1 MDDFRDFYSFCERI
15 DHWGMRSG
23 IVKVV
28 PPAEWT
34 GKLPKLDEGE
44 VKRLRAVR
52 IKNSI
57 SQMFSKAGGGAFHQ
71 KNIVH
76 PAKVVNAKQWAD
88 LCASKE
94 QRGPD
99 MERMKGNARAEAK
112 ARKQELRM
120 GHFAV
125 PTDDNDDDDDDDGEQ
140 NEEDGVRTRSGG
152 SGFKASAQAQAQAQA
167 QSRAQA
173 QPPAPSR
180 ETAKHGQKAEGK
192 VKMADRTTEAE
203 WDAFDYENGWCHE
216 AGPKATAD
224 DWKDEEV
231 CRAIEKEYWSGLIWG
246 KPPMY
251 GADLEGTLFTD
262 ETKDWN
268 VGHLDNVLTRLK
280 LKHRLKGVTTPY
292 LYFGM
297 WRATFA
303 WHVEDVDLYS
313 INYIHFGA
321 PKQWYSIRQ
330 SDRQRFEL
338 AMAGAFPGDS
348 SRCRHFMRHKSYLAS
363 PSFLASNN
371 IKPLRLVQHAGE
383 FVITY
388 PYGYHSGYNLGFNCA
403 ESLNFALESW
413 IPIGRRAGHCLCD
426 PDAVHM
432 DIDALLEESAELEE
446 MERRREERQRG
457 QVEHEARLE
466 VRRQRERER
475 RRQRKLE
482 MEQLGQ
488 GHKQQQQQRAALA
501 SGEEEKERQDN
512 CVFCPYNLDDDLVPL
527 RADAK
532 ARHAHRFCTNFMP
545 ECWVGEDDDDR
556 GAGEVVM
563 GFDSINKARW
573 SLKCQL
579 CATPQLAKKGAKVQ
593 CTYSKCSRTT
603 HAACALKDTSGWL
616 LDVVGD
622 RAADRLEGKTTGTDE
637 IEEDDE
643 EPTRMVVLCKQH
655 NPEQKQRE
663 AVRKALVLKACVMR
677 LKEGQNVRVRTSRGS
692 G

>member
-125 PTDDNDDDDDDDGEQ
+125 PTDDNDDDDDDGEQ
-140 NEEDGVRTRSGG
+140 KEEDGVRTRSGG
-152 SGFKASAQAQAQAQA
+152 T
-167 QSRAQA
+167 
-173 QPPAPSR
+173 PSR

-203 WDAFDYENGWCHE
+203 WNAFDYENGWCHE

-466 VRRQRERER
+466 
-475 RRQRKLE
+475 
-482 MEQLGQ
+482 
-488 GHKQQQQQRAALA
+488 
-501 SGEEEKERQDN
+501 DN

-532 ARHAHRFCTNFMP
+532 ARYAHRFCTNFMP
-545 ECWVGEDDDDR
+545 ECWVGEDDDDDR
-556 GAGEVVM
+556 GPGEVVM

-663 AVRKALVLKACVMR
+663 AVRKALVLKACVTR
-677 LKEGQNVRVRTSRGS
+677 LKEGQNVRVRTSRGVWMTVLVEV
-692 G
+692 